1 MISSL
6 VGIIASS
13 GGVAGGDYESIATT
27 TVGAGGA
34 ATITFSSIPSTYQHL
49 QIRGIGRSNRSA
61 ANDEMILR
69 YNSDNGA
76 NYATHRL
83 YGDGSSTGSQG
94 FTSQSYALIGDMP
107 AASGLSNTFATTVV
121 DVLDYANT
129 NKNTTTRILAG
140 RDENGTGYLWFN
152 SNLWL
157 NTSAVST
164 ITILPANGTG
174 FVQYSQFALY
184 GIKG

>member
-1 MISSL
+1 MPILGIWASQISGKLYNNSYDAL
-6 VGIIASS
+6 
-13 GGVAGGDYESIATT
+13 GVVN
-27 TVGAGGA
+27 VGAGGA
-34 ATITFSSIPSTYQHL
+34 ANITFSSIPSTYQHL
-49 QIRGIGRSNRSA
+49 QIRGFGRSNRSA

-140 RDENGTGYLWFN
+140 RDENGTGYVWFN

-174 FVQYSQFALY
+174 FVQYSSFALY
-184 GIKG
+184 GVK